1 MVFGCPPR
9 PEMVIE
15 QRRGFLDVPL
25 AAGQRGFDDGSAFG
39 RRCASDPSHSAALA
53 PPSLRGVV
61 QPPHNVVLT
70 AVLPELVRWLPATAA
85 GSMRQ
90 TCQELL
96 PALDATRASIADS
109 IARTYQDHARCDR
122 ARSALLQAG
131 MSSAEVMAV
140 RAQAWRLLD
149 QCNQHMLSSAEC
161 WQSIALALLRLS
173 AKFILTSEH
182 ADIFLR
188 ILPPWPRLQ
197 SMECRLVIALWTDR
211 NNQAPHYRLE
221 PPQPLARPAR
231 SRRWRGQLRRKPG
244 D

>member
-1 MVFGCPPR
+1 MEPR
-9 PEMVIE
+9 LKKRKGADVLRLGRGPFATQSAISELCRA
-15 QRRGFLDVPL
+15 QRRFSG
-25 AAGQRGFDDGSAFG
+25 
-39 RRCASDPSHSAALA
+39 AS
-53 PPSLRGVV
+53 
-61 QPPHNVVLT
+61 VLT
-70 AVLPELVRWLPATAA
+70 TVLPELARWLPVAA
-85 GSMRQ
+85 AASMCQ
-90 TCQELL
+90 TCQQWL
-96 PALDATRASIADS
+96 PALDATKARIADTVAGLVS
-109 IARTYQDHARCDR
+109 LQGPLSST
-122 ARSALLQAG
+122 LLQAG
-131 MSSAEVMAV
+131 VSSGDVLAT
-140 RAQAWRLLD
+140 RAQAWRWLG

-182 ADIFLR
+182 ADICLR